1 MMEIAKDRGPGV
13 KFPPPLIF
21 VSFLLFAYWLER
33 SYSLPIS
40 DGGWLYLLAGILVC
54 LGLSIGVL
62 SAWQFWWAKTHIE
75 PWQPASRLIISGI
88 FAYSRNPI
96 YVAFI
101 LVSLA
106 AGLWL
111 NSLWI
116 VFSVL
121 PAILVL
127 YVFVI
132 RKEERY
138 LEKRFG
144 TAYLDYKETVR
155 RWL

>member
-1 MMEIAKDRGPGV
+1 MTEIAKDRGPGV

-40 DGGWLYLLAGILVC
+40 GGGWLYPLAGTLVC
-54 LGLSIGVL
+54 LGLGIAAL
-62 SAWQFWWAKTHIE
+62 SAWQFWRAKTHIE
-75 PWQPASRLIISGI
+75 PWQPASRLIVSGI

-138 LEKRFG
+138 LEKTLWYGISR
-144 TAYLDYKETVR
+144 L
-155 RWL
+155 